1 MSDASVPSRRRL
13 LQISGGLALAAFA
26 PRALAK
32 PVLAAAAP
40 LMTSAQTDK
49 VLQAARAGLAR
60 VGGRIA
66 QHDVVAVADFGRP
79 SAQPRLFLAEMA
91 SGRVEGFLVA
101 HGRGSDPTH
110 TGWLSRF
117 SNEPSSN
124 CTSEGAYLTGDRYQ
138 GAHGHSMRLIGL
150 DASNNNALS
159 RAIVVHQAAYVG
171 PQIVRACGVL
181 GRSEGCFA
189 VSESDLP
196 VVLEKLGPG
205 RLLVAA
211 KL

>member
-13 LQISGGLALAAFA
+13 LQVTGGLALAA
-26 PRALAK
+26 LAQ
-32 PVLAAAAP
+32 PVLAAAAVVAP
-40 LMTSAQTDK
+40 NEK

-60 VGGRIA
+60 VGGRIP

-79 SAQPRLFLAEMA
+79 SAQPRLFLADMA
-91 SGRVEGFLVA
+91 SGRVDGFLVA
-101 HGRGSDPTH
+101 HGRGSDPSH

-117 SNEPSSN
+117 SNDPSSY
-124 CTSEGAYLTGDRYQ
+124 CTSDGAYLTGERYE
-138 GAHGHSMRLIGL
+138 GHHGDSMRLVGL
-150 DASNNNALS
+150 DPSNSNALA

-171 PQIVRACGVL
+171 PQIVKASGVL

-189 VSESDLP
+189 VSPADLP
-196 VVLEKLGPG
+196 VVLRQLGPG

>member
-1 MSDASVPSRRRL
+1 MPDASVPSRRRL
-13 LQISGGLALAAFA
+13 LQISGGLALAALA
-26 PRALAK
+26 PRAFAR
-32 PVLAAAAP
+32 PVLAAPP
-40 LMTSAQTDK
+40 LMTSAQNEK

-60 VGGRIA
+60 VGEHIA
-66 QHDVVAVADFGRP
+66 QRDVVAVADFARA
-79 SAQPRLFLAEMA
+79 SAQPRLFLADMA
-91 SGRVEGFLVA
+91 SGRVDGFLVA

-124 CTSEGAYLTGDRYQ
+124 CTSEGAYLTGERYE
-138 GAHGHSMRLIGL
+138 GAHGRSMRLVGL
-150 DASNNNALS
+150 DASNSNALS

-171 PQIVRACGVL
+171 PQIVKACGVL

-189 VSESDLP
+189 VSSADLP
-196 VVLEKLGPG
+196 TVLDRLGPG